1 MARIGEAEML
11 KIREFVRDRDEQT
24 WVSVLNAAYGKF
36 RDWRTI
42 TVEEHFKEGSG
53 SDLAFEGRWMAEL
66 NGLPAGT
73 IRAFIQAGQSKR
85 KGQIEDLGVAPEFV
99 GLGVEEKLAELATDQ
114 LRQQDVETI
123 LVPRLR
129 WPDPGGDGVEFLEKL
144 GFSLIRQISLM
155 EMDLAKTPTGVASNR
170 EVAIR
175 PLRENAEEDVQKLNW
190 LRNQCSK
197 GYFNYRPS
205 TIEETRYFLQNNPY
219 SWLGA
224 FFATL
229 NDDSVG
235 FSVLAIDEKY
245 NTERNVKA
253 GIILA
258 IGVLENHRK
267 AGIGTK
273 LVLHGLK
280 VLRDQKMIRA
290 VLDVDDLN
298 QTGAMRLY
306 EKIGFEV
313 VEKYSTYEK
322 SYS

>member
-1 MARIGEAEML
+1 M
-11 KIREFVRDRDEQT
+11 
-24 WVSVLNAAYGKF
+24 
-36 RDWRTI
+36 
-42 TVEEHFKEGSG
+42 
-53 SDLAFEGRWMAEL
+53 
-66 NGLPAGT
+66 
-73 IRAFIQAGQSKR
+73 
-85 KGQIEDLGVAPEFV
+85 
-99 GLGVEEKLAELATDQ
+99 GVEEKLAELATDK
-114 LRQQDVETI
+114 LRRQDVESI

-129 WPDPGGDGVEFLEKL
+129 WSDPGGDGVKFLEKL
-144 GFSLIRQISLM
+144 GFSLIRQTSLM
-155 EMDLAKTPTGVASNR
+155 EMDLVKIPAGVACNR
-170 EVAIR
+170 EVTIR
-175 PLRENAEEDVQKLNW
+175 HLPENAEEDVQKLNW

-197 GYFNYRPS
+197 GQFNHRPS
-205 TIEETRYFLQNNPY
+205 TNEDTRYFLQNNPY
-219 SWLGA
+219 SWLGV

-245 NTERNVKA
+245 NTEKNVKA

-258 IGVLENHRK
+258 VGVLENHRK
-267 AGIGTK
+267 EGIGTK

-280 VLRDQKMIRA
+280 VLRDQKMISA

-306 EKIGFEV
+306 ENIGFEV

>member
-1 MARIGEAEML
+1 
-11 KIREFVRDRDEQT
+11 
-24 WVSVLNAAYGKF
+24 
-36 RDWRTI
+36 
-42 TVEEHFKEGSG
+42 
-53 SDLAFEGRWMAEL
+53 MAEL

-73 IRAFIQAGQSKR
+73 IRAIIQTRQSKR
-85 KGQIEDLGVAPEFV
+85 IGHIEDLGVAPEFV
-99 GLGVEEKLAELATDQ
+99 GLGIEEKLAESATDQ

-129 WPDPGGDGVEFLEKL
+129 WSDPGEDGAEFLGKL

-155 EMDLAKTPTGVASNR
+155 EMNLAKIPTGVASNQ
-170 EVAIR
+170 EVVIR
-175 PLRENAEEDVQKLNW
+175 PLRENVEKDVEKLNW

-197 GYFNYRPS
+197 NTFNYRPS
-205 TIEETRYFLQNNPY
+205 SFEETRYFLQNNPY
-219 SWLGA
+219 SWLSA

-280 VLRDQKMIRA
+280 TLRDQKMIRA
-290 VLDVDDLN
+290 VLDVDDSN